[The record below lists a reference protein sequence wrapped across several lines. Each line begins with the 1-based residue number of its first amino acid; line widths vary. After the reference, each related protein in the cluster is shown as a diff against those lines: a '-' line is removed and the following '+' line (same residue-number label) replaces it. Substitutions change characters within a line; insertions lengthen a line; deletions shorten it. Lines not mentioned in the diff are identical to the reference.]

1 MKHIASV
8 LCYLYTI
15 VYFKRAIDGD
25 EIFISVMFGITLAV
39 LGYWF
44 WPKRHNSLIQFG
56 YSIDLLDDPDELQY
70 LKSQMPN
77 KPKFKLWIGDKY
89 VFAFN
94 NPILI
99 NGKAGVAKLNQF
111 SRKELELI
119 EAQKEFIY
127 HSFDNKGIWFEIVT
141 DSKSN
146 RTRRK
151 PYPFQA

>member
-1 MKHIASV
+1 MKQIASV
-8 LCYLYTI
+8 FCLLYAIAYL
-15 VYFKRAIDGD
+15 RMAMAGD
-25 EIFISVMFGITLAV
+25 EIVVSSVIALTLISLGI
-39 LGYWF
+39 WF

-56 YSIDLLDDPDELQY
+56 YSFDLLDDPDELQY

-99 NGKAGVAKLNQF
+99 NGKAGVAKLSQF

-119 EAQKEFIY
+119 ETQKEFKY
-127 HSFDNKGIWFEIVT
+127 HSYDNKGIWFEIVT
-141 DSKSN
+141 DSKSK

-151 PYPFQA
+151 PYPFQ